1 MTQRFYPHYSTNL
14 RIKHL
19 FGVSYSPFLNKNSI
33 NTKSDEPLRRF
44 LSENPNV
51 FKEDM
56 ISLYSRDLRKS
67 SFYTQ
72 SSTRIIKSFPMPNL
86 FPGSVWDFL
95 NDPIKRTI
103 FHADKSKA
111 KPEVIFRLNYPA
123 QSVWQILK
131 YFEGLKEPY
140 RELIFKK
147 YSVNNIE
154 ILDNVNILSG
164 RSWSNYFY
172 RKDFLQFGDSYW
184 RKLLSDEQLKKVEGI
199 LDVDVTTNY
208 EEFDNESFY
217 DFMHYVFQKE
227 RDNIL
232 QQDSTSLKKIVSQA
246 QRLDDLVKNK
256 YIGFISKFV
265 SE

>member
-1 MTQRFYPHYSTNL
+1 MGDRGL
-14 RIKHL
+14 
-19 FGVSYSPFLNKNSI
+19 
-33 NTKSDEPLRRF
+33 
-44 LSENPNV
+44 
-51 FKEDM
+51 
-56 ISLYSRDLRKS
+56 
-67 SFYTQ
+67 
-72 SSTRIIKSFPMPNL
+72 II
-86 FPGSVWDFL
+86 
-95 NDPIKRTI
+95 
-103 FHADKSKA
+103 
-111 KPEVIFRLNYPA
+111 
-123 QSVWQILK
+123 
-131 YFEGLKEPY
+131 
-140 RELIFKK
+140 
-147 YSVNNIE
+147 
-154 ILDNVNILSG
+154 
-164 RSWSNYFY
+164 FY